1 MPFLSFSSA
10 KPLESQLPLLFRPVY
25 QRAQTAFL
33 RVGSQTAFI
42 QSFAVLEIL
51 HVILGWVRSPLP
63 TTASQVASRL
73 FLVWGITEQ
82 FVEVNL
88 PSLSSEPAHH
98 SFSISNQR
106 LGPTPST
113 PPWSLLGPQ

>member
-82 FVEVNL
+82 FVEVKF
-88 PSLSSEPAHH
+88 SSEPAHH
-98 SFSISNQR
+98 SFSISTQR
-106 LGPTPST
+106 LGLTLST